1 MQPISRKLRWMR
13 LAAMLTGSTF
23 ILTDCGTLTK
33 QALGTGVINSSN
45 ALLAA
50 YLQAAIQAAQQVQ
63 NGQTGTSTST
73 STTSP

>member
-33 QALGTGVINSSN
+33 DAIGTGIINSSN
-45 ALLAA
+45 ALLSA

-63 NGQTGTSTST
+63 DEQTSGT
-73 STTSP
+73 TTP